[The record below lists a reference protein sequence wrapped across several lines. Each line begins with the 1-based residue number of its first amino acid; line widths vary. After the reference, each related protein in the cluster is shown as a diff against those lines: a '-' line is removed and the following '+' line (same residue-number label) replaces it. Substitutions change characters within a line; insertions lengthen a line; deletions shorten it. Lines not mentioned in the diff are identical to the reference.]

1 MKKIVLFF
9 VAMVVSLAT
18 FEQEVTP
25 VVEVTTMDELKAHA
39 GETIIYKG
47 LEPIVEAGFM
57 GMNSYFMPDSET
69 MLYCELA
76 NTLPARFD
84 AKGIYSAEE
93 GMFAVQEFVA
103 IYAFNTVSDLNM
115 FLLTSNPTEE
125 QKAASYEIK
134 SSFVVTYVDGNFGK
148 IYAQYEGKDPYMGRP
163 MTCGIELGWGGIA
176 PRSGEAI
183 ANPGMLAAGDEIL
196 VSGVYSPAQYDEEG
210 NLTAAEAFVA
220 NTITRVSQNNA
231 LEATALSAIEEG
243 TYSYVSGY
251 VMINNVAVAAHE
263 TIPGAW
269 TITDSYNGSITVTQ
283 CGPNTNLTEY
293 VGKTLDKYLV
303 GVLAYQPAVGG
314 YIFYAI
320 EIKES
325 KEYFD
330 NIAALVATGPRSGGL
345 STALRNPVVVNYIY
359 YDQWGGYTLFVEDAT
374 GVLVVKGIGVMDDEG
389 NYTFPY
395 EVEVGD
401 SILGIDGF
409 IEEGC
414 KMWSGVDYNIDV
426 NLTYV
431 SEGVV
436 NEIDVTLEALLA
448 DQEAWQEASW
458 NGEAYASPYANRIVK
473 LTNLT
478 LEETDDDAT
487 SYWVQG
493 ESKLEF
499 NPKKWV
505 KLGFEMPANVATL
518 TGIADYDG
526 LWNYSF
532 TIIPT
537 AVEAAAGDVTN
548 VEYAEIGNI
557 YTENGLIV
565 AEGEFQIFTVT
576 GQNVTNM
583 NGNLA
588 NGVYVVRTANA
599 TAKVVIK

>member
-1 MKKIVLFF
+1 MFSETEVNKAFSLNYTIET
-9 VAMVVSLAT
+9 VSPEEPAG
-18 FEQEVTP
+18 P
-25 VVEVTTMDELKAHA
+25 VEVTTMDELKAHA
-39 GETIIYKG
+39 GETVIYKG
-47 LEPIVEAGFM
+47 LEPTVVSM
-57 GMNSYFMPDSET
+57 GWETMTLMPDGET
-69 MLYCELA
+69 MLYCELT

-115 FLLTSNPTEE
+115 FLWTSDPTDE
-125 QKAASYEIK
+125 QKAAAYEIK
-134 SSFVVTYVDGNFGK
+134 SSFVVTYVDAMFGK
-148 IYAQYEGKDPYMGRP
+148 IYAQYEGAHPYGMGT
-163 MTCGIELGWGGIA
+163 MMYGIELTLAG
-176 PRSGEAI
+176 PRPRAIGESVD
-183 ANPGMLAAGDEIL
+183 PTQLQPGDEI
-196 VSGVYSPAQYDEEG
+196 VVTGIYTAAVYNDETGDLISPESFA
-210 NLTAAEAFVA
+210 LTAV
-220 NTITRVSQNNA
+220 NLVSQNNELKA
-231 LEATALSAIEEG
+231 TPVSSIDEAKWSC
-243 TYSYVSGY
+243 VSGY
-251 VMINNVAVAAHE
+251 MSIKGGAVAEGVTGYTLTDAYGGVLNVMQASAE
-263 TIPGAW
+263 TDLSA
-269 TITDSYNGSITVTQ
+269 
-283 CGPNTNLTEY
+283 Y
-293 VGKTLDKYLV
+293 VGKELDKILV
-303 GVLAYQPAVGG
+303 GVLTYNAMLQDYVL
-314 YIFYAI
+314 YAL
-320 EIKES
+320 ELRES
-325 KEYFD
+325 KEYYD
-330 NIAALVATGPRSGGL
+330 NIAALIAAGPSNGGI
-345 STALRNPVVVNYIY
+345 SRALRNPVVVNYIY
-359 YDQWGGYTLFVEDAT
+359 YNEWAGYTLFVEDAT

-409 IEEGC
+409 IEDGC
-414 KMWSGVDYNIDV
+414 KMWTGVDYGIDV

-431 SEGVV
+431 SEGFV

-448 DQEAWQEASW
+448 DQEAWQE
-458 NGEAYASPYANRIVK
+458 GEAYASPYANRIVK

-537 AVEAAAGDVTN
+537 VVEAAAGDVTN

-576 GQNVTNM
+576 GQNVTDM
-583 NGNLA
+583 NGNLEK
-588 NGVYVVRTANA
+588 GIYVVRTTNA

>member
-1 MKKIVLFF
+1 TYVSEGVVNEIDVTLEALLADQEAWQEASWNGEAYASPYANRIVKLTNLTLEETDDDATSYWVQGESKLEFNPKKWVKLGFEMPAN
-9 VAMVVSLAT
+9 VATLTGIADYDGIWNYSFTIIPTAVEAVASGET
-18 FEQEVTP
+18 I
-25 VVEVTTMDELKAHA
+25 VEVTTMDELKAHA

-473 LTNLT
+473 L
-478 LEETDDDAT
+478 
-487 SYWVQG
+487 
-493 ESKLEF
+493 
-499 NPKKWV
+499 
-505 KLGFEMPANVATL
+505 
-518 TGIADYDG
+518 
-526 LWNYSF
+526 
-532 TIIPT
+532 
-537 AVEAAAGDVTN
+537 
-548 VEYAEIGNI
+548 
-557 YTENGLIV
+557 
-565 AEGEFQIFTVT
+565 
-576 GQNVTNM
+576 
-583 NGNLA
+583 
-588 NGVYVVRTANA
+588 
-599 TAKVVIK
+599 